1 MKDGE
6 IKLFGLGVARFM
18 EKGDNS
24 GLLKDIK
31 GLGFTLFY
39 LASGN
44 PVMESDW
51 KGGNGLPENRSVQLR
66 SLI

>member
-6 IKLFGLGVARFM
+6 IKLFGFGVARFM

-39 LASGN
+39 LASGKH
-44 PVMESDW
+44 VMESDW